1 MSTRSTEFGR
11 TNDNTNE
18 GNELRVGDAQFGAKR
33 SPVRLMD
40 LITPEELERLLTFS
54 PLPPPIAEQALPA
67 ANSDQGESSDAD
79 TSSKPHKPRNRKARA
94 QAAERKKRLES
105 DSAPKKSTPRL
116 RDVTGVKDTPK
127 VSADIDRTGHDDDS
141 SVQPEGDILS
151 GAQDNRDTT
160 NTADEAQAHREPKH
174 RVTPPH
180 TTDSPSGAT
189 PTDTEQVTPP
199 KGTYS
204 APCAQDQAISSATP
218 PVVQPHVATS
228 VDTTPV
234 THDDG
239 ARRDDA
245 YNVTYGSDEY
255 LGPMNKGMPTRS
267 QSRQVRELVASG
279 AYEAA
284 RNLYYAAD
292 GELAGK
298 VARRLKLG
306 MFASKKTRE
315 AASAEVEA
323 ARPEYER
330 MAETFDTIQIEKWK
344 LNNPAI
350 SDEEI
355 NHKLAKYH
363 EAKLRLQGLRAQ
375 NEILTAPGKFGKLS
389 ELNNK
394 ATEWFAGLSRKQ
406 KIIVG
411 IGSVVI
417 GAGAG
422 LAVAAA
428 GTILGGGAGVLGAGL
443 LAGAKVYKTTTQGR
457 AGLHRN
463 TTEVNK
469 ADFKNADGSYK
480 SIDDLR
486 AQSST
491 SFKKGLD
498 QRVERADKVNKKAKW
513 MTIASAALL
522 GAGVAGH
529 IDAVHDVY
537 KAVEGNIADYFGMT
551 DHHDILPSGGGQ
563 GGGSDANHVD
573 RLGSGDVYQRPSID
587 VAPSAPSA
595 VEVAHAEF
603 LNSPANTIP
612 YGGGG
617 EAFMSAHGINPSV
630 WYNNQAEFLAKFPGE
645 AYQMSDGN
653 VGFAKPGGLSKV
665 AVEFWAAK
673 AGR

>member
-1 MSTRSTEFGR
+1 
-11 TNDNTNE
+11 
-18 GNELRVGDAQFGAKR
+18 
-33 SPVRLMD
+33 
-40 LITPEELERLLTFS
+40 
-54 PLPPPIAEQALPA
+54 
-67 ANSDQGESSDAD
+67 
-79 TSSKPHKPRNRKARA
+79 
-94 QAAERKKRLES
+94 
-105 DSAPKKSTPRL
+105 
-116 RDVTGVKDTPK
+116 
-127 VSADIDRTGHDDDS
+127 
-141 SVQPEGDILS
+141 
-151 GAQDNRDTT
+151 
-160 NTADEAQAHREPKH
+160 
-174 RVTPPH
+174 
-180 TTDSPSGAT
+180 
-189 PTDTEQVTPP
+189 
-199 KGTYS
+199 
-204 APCAQDQAISSATP
+204 
-218 PVVQPHVATS
+218 
-228 VDTTPV
+228 
-234 THDDG
+234 
-239 ARRDDA
+239 
-245 YNVTYGSDEY
+245 
-255 LGPMNKGMPTRS
+255 MNKGMPTRS